1 MGPPSSI
8 PHRERRRGRIVGLNE
23 SDLTT
28 TPQVSALS
36 GESTR
41 SRRPAPCKRR
51 LRHGTGGPP
60 RDAASP
66 PPTTGL
72 VRATATFLPPPLTI
86 CECSAE
92 GKCTSTEM
100 DVLPPVPPKD
110 GVSLPGRARRNS
122 DRHRASTREEESGLR
137 GQNRA
142 DLEPRTERTSHPEQ
156 SGLRALNRADFADG
170 GGRRASEWRVSLA
183 GQREFRCSW
192 TGMSMVGRSR
202 TACWTARDT
211 ARGTRSSNTPGMM

>member
-142 DLEPRTERTSHPEQ
+142 DLEPRTERTSPMGAGVARR
-156 SGLRALNRADFADG
+156 SGGSAWPVSGSSGAPGRGCRWWAGRARP
-170 GGRRASEWRVSLA
+170 A
-183 GQREFRCSW
+183 GQHATPHAARAR
-192 TGMSMVGRSR
+192 R
-202 TACWTARDT
+202 TR
-211 ARGTRSSNTPGMM
+211 RG

>member
-66 PPTTGL
+66 PPPTGL

-142 DLEPRTERTSHPEQ
+142 D
-156 SGLRALNRADFADG
+156 FADG

>member
-8 PHRERRRGRIVGLNE
+8 PHRERRRERIMGLNE

-28 TPQVSALS
+28 TPQVSAIS

-51 LRHGTGGPP
+51 LPHGPGGPP

-66 PPTTGL
+66 PPTTGV
-72 VRATATFLPPPLTI
+72 VRATATFPPSPLTI
-86 CECSAE
+86 CEWSPEGSAPRRRWTY
-92 GKCTSTEM
+92 C
-100 DVLPPVPPKD
+100 PPPP
-110 GVSLPGRARRNS
+110 GGWGSLPERAERS
-122 DRHRASTREEESGLR
+122 SHRQRISTTRQESGLR
-137 GQNRA
+137 ALNRA
-142 DLEPRTERTSHPEQ
+142 DFSPGTERTSTPEQ
-156 SGLRALNRADFADG
+156 SGLRPKNRADFADG
-170 GGRRASEWRVSLA
+170 GGRRASEWQVSLA